1 MSHPHHGTTGSADA
15 STRIRSPERSTEPS
29 NTAPTC
35 SSRAISG
42 IVLCVLPLENI
53 SADPSQEYLGEGM
66 TDEIITDLAELAGPK
81 VISRTSAMQYKGSD
95 CSDRCIV
102 LLRWK
107 GIFGSSSAK
116 YRLALRPGRAWNN
129 DRSNISWG

>member
-1 MSHPHHGTTGSADA
+1 LPPRRKDEICALEGLTDSRSHFL
-15 STRIRSPERSTEPS
+15 R
-29 NTAPTC
+29 
-35 SSRAISG
+35 
-42 IVLCVLPLENI
+42 
-53 SADPSQEYLGEGM
+53 LGEGM
-66 TDEIITDLAELAGPK
+66 TGEIITDLAELAGPK

-107 GIFGSSSAK
+107 GIVGSSSAK